1 MQQKHAELTFS
12 SLHYSLSYIATEG
25 GAVTV

>member
-12 SLHYSLSYIATEG
+12 SLHYSLSYVATKG